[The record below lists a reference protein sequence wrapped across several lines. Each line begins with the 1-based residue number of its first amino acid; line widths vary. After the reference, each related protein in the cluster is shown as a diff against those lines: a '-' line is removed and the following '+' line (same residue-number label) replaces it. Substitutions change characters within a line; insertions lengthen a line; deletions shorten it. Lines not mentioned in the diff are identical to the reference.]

1 MEFRTKVRARAVVK
15 DLRAGMGPVEI
26 RGKYKLSERSFQSV
40 IRKLVASDLLKKSE
54 VERCQKWF
62 PGLFVGDLRQ
72 SPRTPVK
79 ILLIVC
85 DAHNPS
91 CKGFVR
97 DISRKGISV
106 EGLEAN
112 VGDVRRLKILSSDWA
127 GSSTFM
133 LKGKCVWREGNGT
146 SDKEPIAG
154 FEITSISE
162 PAMNELTKLL

>member
-1 MEFRTKVRARAVVK
+1 
-15 DLRAGMGPVEI
+15 MGPTEI
-26 RGKYKLSERSFQSV
+26 RGKYKLSDKGFHSV
-40 IRKLVASDLLKKSE
+40 IRKLAAADLLKKSE
-54 VERCQKWF
+54 VERFHKWF

-85 DAHNPS
+85 DANNPS
-91 CKGFVR
+91 SKGFVR
-97 DISRKGISV
+97 DISKKGISV

-112 VGDVRRLKILSSDWA
+112 VGDVKALKILSSGIA

-146 SDKEPIAG
+146 PDKEPTAG
-154 FEITSISE
+154 FEITSITES
-162 PAMNELTKLL
+162 AMNELKKLL

>member
-15 DLRAGMGPVEI
+15 DLRSGMGPTEI
-26 RGKYKLSERSFQSV
+26 RGKYKLSDKGFQSV
-40 IRKLVASDLLKKSE
+40 IRKLAAADLLKKAE
-54 VERCQKWF
+54 VERFHKWF

-85 DAHNPS
+85 DANNPS
-91 CKGFVR
+91 SKGFVR
-97 DISRKGISV
+97 DISKKGISV

-112 VGDVRRLKILSSDWA
+112 VGDVRRLKILSSGIA

-133 LKGKCVWREGNGT
+133 LKAKCVWREGDGT
-146 SDKEPIAG
+146 PDKEPISG
-154 FEITSISE
+154 FEITSVTES
-162 PAMNELTKLL
+162 AMNELKKLL